1 VSLLDKLDKFK
12 KSQKN
17 EVQEAKK
24 TEISQKNFS
33 PEPAKIERLIEPQI
47 QPKKLKIGS
56 GLDLLSKSLD
66 RTTGFDISNI
76 HISQDDLW
84 LLYRLKFGTS
94 TRNKRSVLLPQFVEA
109 FNRNLE
115 KLKK

>member
-1 VSLLDKLDKFK
+1 MSLLDKLDKFK

-24 TEISQKNFS
+24 TEISQKKFS
-33 PEPAKIERLIEPQI
+33 LEPAKIERLIEPQI

-56 GLDLLSKSLD
+56 TGLKLLSKSLD

-76 HISQDDLW
+76 NISQDDLW

-94 TRNKRSVLLPQFVEA
+94 TRVKRSVLLPQFTEA
-109 FNRNLE
+109 FKKNLA
-115 KLKK
+115 KLK